1 MRFTVRAPHFKTIDL
16 YQSYFSLL
24 LLCKKET
31 PDVGSRVLVVY
42 LKSKHEFRLS
52 VLRHCYIY
60 RKMEGLDR
68 T

>member
-31 PDVGSRVLVVY
+31 PDIGPGVLVVY
-42 LKSKHEFRLS
+42 LKSKRVFR
-52 VLRHCYIY
+52 
-60 RKMEGLDR
+60 
-68 T
+68 